1 MQPELALTYGSRRGN
16 GLLGVGFAIEG
27 LSEIR
32 RCGKTLATEGTASG
46 VDFDDTDRFCLDGQK
61 LVAVNGVYGADTT
74 EYRTERESFARIV
87 SNGVAGGPVSFDV
100 WTRDGHVRHYEAIT
114 GKRTAVDPAWPNALT
129 AIGNVTP
136 AWVLNEVTDR
146 SGNSIRYSYNV
157 FNEPTAPFS
166 LEYSPSLIEYTFGS
180 SGEQGRRQVAFK
192 YADRSDTSFA
202 YESGVRTSMTKRLM
216 SLVMSAPNP
225 SSTEVVWSY
234 DFGYGKR
241 PDSQRTVLEDVHR
254 CDTEGVCLWG
264 KLFGWEHAG
273 RPSYDVID
281 LTAGEVPASHHT
293 LAYQPQVHVLDA
305 NGDGKDDILYRLDDT
320 VFMRLSEQGANG
332 PTPLSKRV
340 TVGATGSEFAK
351 INLWHSRAVDQDG
364 DGLVEFFGRLQSGGG
379 TGYQMFRWNPA
390 LSAFGPVG
398 QYLPT
403 GPDDVAQLTDL
414 DGDGLPDLLL
424 DTHAHGAAL
433 DKWFI
438 GMNTGSD
445 FAPLQSTGVAVACS
459 PSVHGGGRGS
469 GGRTRRS
476 RR

>member
-1 MQPELALTYGSRRGN
+1 M
-16 GLLGVGFAIEG
+16 
-27 LSEIR
+27 
-32 RCGKTLATEGTASG
+32 
-46 VDFDDTDRFCLDGQK
+46 
-61 LVAVNGVYGADTT
+61 
-74 EYRTERESFARIV
+74 
-87 SNGVAGGPVSFDV
+87 
-100 WTRDGHVRHYEAIT
+100 
-114 GKRTAVDPAWPNALT
+114 
-129 AIGNVTP
+129 TP

-192 YADRSDTSFA
+192 
-202 YESGVRTSMTKRLM
+202 
-216 SLVMSAPNP
+216 
-225 SSTEVVWSY
+225 
-234 DFGYGKR
+234 
-241 PDSQRTVLEDVHR
+241 
-254 CDTEGVCLWG
+254 
-264 KLFGWEHAG
+264 HAG

-281 LTAGEVPASHHT
+281 LTVGEVPASHHT

-305 NGDGKDDILYRLDDT
+305 NRDGKDDILYRLDDT

-459 PSVHGGGRGS
+459 PSVRGGGRGS

>member
-192 YADRSDTSFA
+192 
-202 YESGVRTSMTKRLM
+202 
-216 SLVMSAPNP
+216 
-225 SSTEVVWSY
+225 
-234 DFGYGKR
+234 
-241 PDSQRTVLEDVHR
+241 
-254 CDTEGVCLWG
+254 
-264 KLFGWEHAG
+264 HAG

-281 LTAGEVPASHHT
+281 LTSGEVPASHHT

-305 NGDGKDDILYRLDDT
+305 NRDGKDDILYRLDDT

-332 PTPLSKRV
+332 PMPLSKRV

-459 PSVHGGGRGS
+459 PSVRGGGRGS

>member
-192 YADRSDTSFA
+192 
-202 YESGVRTSMTKRLM
+202 
-216 SLVMSAPNP
+216 
-225 SSTEVVWSY
+225 
-234 DFGYGKR
+234 
-241 PDSQRTVLEDVHR
+241 
-254 CDTEGVCLWG
+254 
-264 KLFGWEHAG
+264 HAG

-459 PSVHGGGRGS
+459 PSVRGGGRGS